1 MDHKTPA
8 PSFHQQTPGSPS
20 CLLTAGDQSSVLGE
34 LSFSGFAQAPETRIA
49 HLIQT
54 DETRQKRLVAG

>member
-34 LSFSGFAQAPETRIA
+34 LFFSSFAQAPETRIV